1 MGKLVLRAR
10 AFIELVGRKKGGGVH
25 TCRTNDTGKWHVLDA
40 RHFTSYDEFNF
51 KSQSFKV
58 SGRPIAIVV
67 LGRDD
72 ATACWFAVY
81 CFNLLVKSF
90 TLFLFPTKFQVP
102 THSCCFFCF
111 WSRQTKPI
119 PTARLMARKDVYWWL
134 LITVI
139 VICNIYNFITRE

>member
-1 MGKLVLRAR
+1 MLRAR
-10 AFIELVGRKKGGGVH
+10 AFIELVGRSKGGGVH
-25 TCRTNDTGKWHVLDA
+25 TCRRNDTGEWHVSDA

-67 LGRDD
+67 LGRLMLPL
-72 ATACWFAVY
+72 VG
-81 CFNLLVKSF
+81 LLRIVLIYWSSLF

-102 THSCCFFCF
+102 THSCCFFGF

-119 PTARLMARKDVYWWL
+119 PTARLMARMCVDGY
-134 LITVI
+134 
-139 VICNIYNFITRE
+139 

>member
-25 TCRTNDTGKWHVLDA
+25 TCRRNGTGEWHVLDA

-67 LGRDD
+67 LGRMMLPL
-72 ATACWFAVY
+72 VG
-81 CFNLLVKSF
+81 LLFIVLIYWLSLLLCAF
-90 TLFLFPTKFQVP
+90 FQPNSKFQLTAAV
-102 THSCCFFCF
+102 FCF

-119 PTARLMARKDVYWWL
+119 PTARLMARKDVY
-134 LITVI
+134 
-139 VICNIYNFITRE
+139 